1 MARRIALS
9 EAQPG
14 MTLAA
19 DAVNAQ
25 QMLLLKKGA
34 ELTGNSLRTLKSWG
48 VEVVWVSQP
57 EADAERTAYAAE
69 GRPDQEQAIKHRFG
83 DTLADP
89 IMETICRSA
98 IQIVSERQAMEE

>member
-1 MARRIALS
+1 MHRIPLA

-14 MTLAA
+14 MALAA
-19 DAVNAQ
+19 GAVNAQ

-34 ELTGNSLRTLKSWG
+34 ELTEKSLHMLKSWG
-48 VEVVWVSQP
+48 VDAVWVAHP
-57 EADAERTAYAAE
+57 EGEAERAPCPTDDCRDIQQEITA
-69 GRPDQEQAIKHRFG
+69 RFG

-89 IMETICRSA
+89 IMEAICRSA